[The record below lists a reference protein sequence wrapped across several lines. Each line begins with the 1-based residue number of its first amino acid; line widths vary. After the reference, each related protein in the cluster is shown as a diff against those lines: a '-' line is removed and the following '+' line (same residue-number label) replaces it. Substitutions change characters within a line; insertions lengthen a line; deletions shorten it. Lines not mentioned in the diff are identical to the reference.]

1 MQFDQRG
8 HLTPYEIIETNLET
22 FENVFVSEIKNS
34 RTRLAL
40 FEEYREFLAE
50 LQQIIGANF
59 YQWIDGSFT
68 TQRRNPSDIDLV
80 TFLDGQRL
88 NQFAAQ
94 LSPLQKRKFQS
105 RGKIDAYFVA
115 TYPKGHALY
124 DMFWMDH
131 LDWLHQFEKDT
142 RLKGN
147 PRKGIIQL
155 IR

>member
-1 MQFDQRG
+1 MQFDQYG
-8 HLTPYEIIETNLET
+8 HLTPYEIIETDLET
-22 FENVFVSEIKNS
+22 FEKIFVSEVKNS
-34 RTRLAL
+34 QTRLAL

-50 LQQIIGANF
+50 LQQIIGTNF

-68 TQRRNPSDIDLV
+68 TQKRNPNDIDLV

-88 NQFAAQ
+88 TEFAVQ
-94 LSPLQKRKFQS
+94 LSPLQKRKFQG

-115 TYPKGHALY
+115 TYPKGHPLY
-124 DMFWMDH
+124 DIFWMDY

-147 PRKGIIQL
+147 PKKGIIQ
-155 IR
+155 INF